1 MSRVFPVIP
10 RSTHAGSSILDG
22 ISALPGTKAC
32 NAILVAL
39 TEKKDVT
46 PEELELLSHQLG
58 RLSWERARAQTERDL
73 P

>member
-10 RSTHAGSSILDG
+10 RPTHAGSAILDG

-46 PEELELLSHQLG
+46 PEDLELLSNRIG
-58 RLSWERARAQTERDL
+58 RLAWERARGQQRKDL

>member
-1 MSRVFPVIP
+1 MIIP
-10 RSTHAGSSILDG
+10 RPTHAGAAILDG

-58 RLSWERARAQTERDL
+58 RLSWERARDQQRKDL